1 MKQNNYNKNTFNS
14 TSQVGKITYFLKSLY
29 FNNLLYYIIA
39 IEVVILVLAFLFPVL
54 ELFSEYGFLI
64 IPILLATD
72 ILILYANKNGIYGRR
87 NTMDKLSNGDDN
99 AIQIIIENR
108 YLFTARVAVIDEIPF
123 QFQARDIG
131 FNFAIE
137 SGKDKVV
144 EYIVHP
150 VKRGKYSFGALNI
163 FVKSPIGLIQKR
175 YSFSQD
181 NTVPVFPSFL
191 QMRKYEL
198 MAISNHLTNTGIKK
212 IRRIGNNSEFDQI
225 KEYVLGDEF
234 RTINWKATARKN
246 KLMTNQF
253 QDEKSQQVYSVIDMG
268 RVMKMPFEGLSLLD
282 YAINASLV
290 ISNIAMLKQD
300 KAGIITFSH
309 KVQSIL
315 PADRKKAQLQKILD
329 LLYNQKTGYLE
340 SDFERLYITLKT
352 KINQRSLIL
361 LYTNFE
367 SLSGL
372 QRQLKYLRRLAK
384 DHLLVVIFFENTEL
398 KEFVNTPAVTTE
410 DIYNKTVAE
419 KFIYEKKL
427 ITKELEKYGIHSIL
441 TDPKKLSVNTI
452 NKYLEL
458 KARGLI

>member
-1 MKQNNYNKNTFNS
+1 M
-14 TSQVGKITYFLKSLY
+14 YFT
-29 FNNLLYYIIA
+29 NRLYYIIA
-39 IEVVILVLAFLFPVL
+39 AEVVLLVFGFF
-54 ELFSEYGFLI
+54 FSFVASFVEYGLLI
-64 IPILLATD
+64 IPILLLVD
-72 ILILYANKNGIYGRR
+72 IVILYSNNNGLFGRR
-87 NTMDKLSNGDDN
+87 NTLDKLSNGDDN
-99 AIQIIIENR
+99 LIQIVLENR
-108 YLFTARVAVIDEIPF
+108 YLFPARLTVIDEIPF
-123 QFQARDIG
+123 QFQARDIE
-131 FNFAIE
+131 FTLTIE
-137 SGKDKVV
+137 SGGNKTV

-150 VKRGKYSFGALNI
+150 VKRGEYSFGALNI
-163 FVKSPIGLIQKR
+163 FVKSPIGFIQKR
-175 YSFSQD
+175 YRFSQD
-181 NTVPVFPSFL
+181 KMVPVYPSFL

-198 MAISNHLTNTGIKK
+198 LAISNNLTNSGIKK
-212 IRRIGNNSEFDQI
+212 IRKTGSNAEFDQI
-225 KEYVLGDEF
+225 KEYVYGDDY

-246 KLMTNQF
+246 KLMINQF

-282 YAINASLV
+282 YAINSSLV

-300 KAGIITFSH
+300 KAGVIAFSH

-315 PADRKKAQLQKILD
+315 LAERRSAQLQKILE

-340 SDFERLYITLKT
+340 SDFEKLYINIKT
-352 KINQRSLIL
+352 KVNQRSLLL

-372 QRQLKYLRRLAK
+372 QRQLKYLRKLAK

-398 KEFVNTPAVTTE
+398 QAFMDKPAVTTE
-410 DIYNKTVAE
+410 EVYNKTIAE

-427 ITKELEKYGIHSIL
+427 IVKELEKYGIHCIL
-441 TDPKKLSVNTI
+441 TDPKELSINTI